1 MGFENSDEIHGQ
13 NSALIIKNG
22 IKKVRKGVDIFDKRI
37 LVLLSSSRTQYFRI
51 RPSLNQS
58 FPCSQQS
65 INWYHSAWCMT
76 HQDSNPRF
84 TELPPLSKVYRVT
97 ASIQG
102 LQSYRLYPRF
112 TELPSLS
119 KVYIDTVSI
128 QGLQSYRLYPRFSE
142 LPSLSKVYRVTVFFQ
157 GLQSSQFLSLTLYL

>member
-1 MGFENSDEIHGQ
+1 MGFENSEEILCQ

-22 IKKVRKGVDIFDKRI
+22 IRKVRKGVDIFDKRI
-37 LVLLSSSRTQYFRI
+37 LVLVSSSRTQYFRI
-51 RPSLNQS
+51 RPCLNQS

-84 TELPPLSKVYRVT
+84 TELPPLSKVYRVA

-112 TELPSLS
+112 TELQFFS
-119 KVYIDTVSI
+119 
-128 QGLQSYRLYPRFSE
+128 QGLQCYRLFPGFTE
-142 LPSLSKVYRVTVFFQ
+142 FPISLSHPVSLST
-157 GLQSSQFLSLTLYL
+157 LEALNQSQLLLL